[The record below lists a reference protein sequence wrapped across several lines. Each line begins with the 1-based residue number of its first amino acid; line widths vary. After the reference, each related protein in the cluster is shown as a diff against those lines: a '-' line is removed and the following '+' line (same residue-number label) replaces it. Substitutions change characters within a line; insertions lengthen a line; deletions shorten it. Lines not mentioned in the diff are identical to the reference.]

1 MAYDNDLSER
11 IKQIVEFIPGMSN
24 KEMFGGIAFMLNGNV
39 ACGVIGENLMVRV
52 GPERHAEALG
62 QAHTRPFD
70 YSGKPMKGW
79 IYVMP
84 EAIRSDE
91 DLGIWVQRGIEF
103 ARSLPP
109 K

>member
-1 MAYDNDLSER
+1 MAYDKDLSGR
-11 IKQIVEFIPGMSN
+11 IQQIVGGIPGMRD

-52 GPERHAEALG
+52 GPERHADALE
-62 QAHTRPFD
+62 QAHTRTFD

-84 EAIRSDE
+84 EAIRAE
-91 DLGIWVQRGIEF
+91 ADLEIWVERGIEF
-103 ARSLPP
+103 ARGLPA